1 MIKDLIKTNVLQTY
15 RKYFLFK
22 FSMTIIKNS
31 ANVREV
37 IAISIKREKKTFCL
51 YGRKN
56 VFHSQMNCYEF
67 YKIIILFEI
76 QKKS

>member
-37 IAISIKREKKTFCL
+37 IAISIKREKKPFAFMEGKTFFVL
-51 YGRKN
+51 K
-56 VFHSQMNCYEF
+56 
-67 YKIIILFEI
+67 
-76 QKKS
+76 